1 MRLAILQSQGEG
13 SMIRRAHNL
22 ARAYFAGWALLL
34 YGALCF
40 LAGVWVATFIAHGLI
55 VEMVR

>member
-1 MRLAILQSQGEG
+1 
-13 SMIRRAHNL
+13 MIRRAHSL
-22 ARAYFAGWALLL
+22 ARAYVAGWVLLL

-40 LAGVWVATFIAHGLI
+40 LAGVWVTTFIAHGLI